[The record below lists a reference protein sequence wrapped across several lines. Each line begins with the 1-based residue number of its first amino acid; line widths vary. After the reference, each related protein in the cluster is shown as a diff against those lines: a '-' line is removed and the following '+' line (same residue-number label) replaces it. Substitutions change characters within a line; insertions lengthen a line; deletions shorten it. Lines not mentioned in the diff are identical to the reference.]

1 MSNPYLFP
9 AIFSWPAAPGGQ
21 LFSYYAG
28 GTVFAPT
35 YAESGAINTNPVVLD
50 ANGSAAV
57 RRDPDISYH
66 FVLKDSTGQTTIWDA
81 DNWPSDAIFGAP
93 TTIAAGATVD
103 LGTAV
108 AHSALIHGAGAN
120 ITSFGVSA
128 NAGTPF
134 YVATFDG
141 VNTLINSS
149 TLVLPGGA
157 NITTAAGD
165 ALLAFFNGTGWNVLF
180 YQQGFVSG
188 LPTGGGGGSIP
199 VDTVLYQSVIFT
211 VTSSTT
217 LIQNPHLSTASLP
230 VGDYEFEL
238 LVNLGSNSASNGG
251 AVLELKQNGVKMT
264 TGTNNLVLISVSTV
278 NGVTTVSPN
287 TSSGGTLFGYGTLS
301 FGSPVATYD
310 AVYLRGTF
318 QVFVAG
324 PLQLWFAQNSSSP
337 ATSSIL
343 AGSMLRVGSATSS

>member
-1 MSNPYLFP
+1 MSDPYLFVP
-9 AIFSWPAAPGGQ
+9 IFSWPAAPGGL
-21 LFSYYAG
+21 LFTYFAG

-35 YAESGAINTNPVVLD
+35 YAASGAINTNPVVLD
-50 ANGSAAV
+50 ANGSAAI

-66 FVLKDSTGQTTIWDA
+66 FVLKDSTGQTTLWDA
-81 DNWPSDAIFGAP
+81 DSFPADAIFGAP

-108 AHSALIHGAGAN
+108 AHSALIHGAGAT

-149 TLVLPGGA
+149 TLVLPGAA

-165 ALLAFFNGTGWNVLF
+165 AILAFFNGTGWNVLF

-199 VDTVLYQSVIFT
+199 TDIVALKTSNQSITNTGTLFADGGL
-211 VTSSTT
+211 VTS
-217 LIQNPHLSTASLP
+217 SLP
-230 VGDYEFEL
+230 VGSYEYEL
-238 LVNLGSNSASNGG
+238 LLNFYSNNATNGG
-251 AVLELKQNGVKMT
+251 FAMALKQNGV
-264 TGTNNLVLISVSTV
+264 VLKNYPTFIAYNV
-278 NGVTTVSPN
+278 NGSGAVAATTSN
-287 TSSGGTLFGYGTLS
+287 TGVEQFYNTISAGAPILIYDTLYI
-301 FGSPVATYD
+301 
-310 AVYLRGTF
+310 RGTF
-318 QVFVAG
+318 QVSVPG
-324 PLQLWFAQNSSSP
+324 PLQLWWSQTNSSSGN
-337 ATSSIL
+337 ATL
-343 AGSMLRVGSATSS
+343 MANSMLRVGSA